1 MNPIINFWL
10 KQLSRLF
17 LVFPKKK
24 KNVKKHEK
32 NVILF
37 IVDISF
43 HIVEPLQI
51 RFLEKLSMTNSWVQQ
66 FFRLSLAIPI
76 HDLICFTQIFANNVK
91 PSQTWCFTILEKSY
105 LTYHRVK
112 TIFKKAPCYRLL
124 AWLGVNPDLSNLQH
138 KRVSKKS
145 VYWLHDVVNWKS
157 ALILHIMT
165 VHQCTQRKWT
175 WKMLRVDD
183 TMDI

>member
-1 MNPIINFWL
+1 MI
-10 KQLSRLF
+10 KT
-17 LVFPKKK
+17 VVKAFPGFSKKK

-157 ALILHIMT
+157 ALILHIRT
-165 VHQCTQRKWT
+165 VHQSTQRKWT